1 MPTLWYQLEPRRFFL
16 LPDEALAPPGEV
28 EIHSFR
34 GAHTHA
40 EPAWLAGFEVGEAEA
55 RAHLEAALRGGIRH
69 LLEAAAEGVRKAS
82 VEGGSSGL
90 SRLGAALRAAAR
102 SAADA
107 PDQTGEADTSN
118 ENTPEPDPAAASS

>member
-1 MPTLWYQLEPRRFFL
+1 M
-16 LPDEALAPPGEV
+16 
-28 EIHSFR
+28 
-34 GAHTHA
+34 
-40 EPAWLAGFEVGEAEA
+40 GEAEA
-55 RAHLEAALRGGIRH
+55 RAHLEAALRGGISH

-90 SRLGAALRAAAR
+90 SRLGSALSTAAR